1 MSITSS
7 FDISRSIAGLIVNL
21 FKQNKT
27 LRKLYIIIST
37 LYIIAN
43 IIIYT
48 FFSNRFE
55 SNILELL
62 QISAFFSLI
71 FLLAAF
77 ISFTDIDLDKSG
89 IFIELNN
96 IKQEREKIKE
106 RISKNENNVIDTIQL
121 SLNQITEY
129 YTINLNQARS
139 SYNWSITAIIIG
151 LSTLIAGAWLIFF
164 RTNPNLT
171 VGIITGISGI
181 LIEFI
186 GASNLYIYNKS
197 LRQLNLYFNQ
207 LINIQDTMLAIELCE
222 KIDDTNPKKIEIT
235 EKIILALIGRSS
247 MKENLVQDL
256 KNKRTKTDQQ
266 HENA

>member
-1 MSITSS
+1 
-7 FDISRSIAGLIVNL
+7 
-21 FKQNKT
+21 
-27 LRKLYIIIST
+27 
-37 LYIIAN
+37 
-43 IIIYT
+43 
-48 FFSNRFE
+48 
-55 SNILELL
+55 
-62 QISAFFSLI
+62 
-71 FLLAAF
+71 LAAF

-247 MKENLVQDL
+247 MKENLAQDF
-256 KNKRTKTDQQ
+256 KNKKTKTAQQ
-266 HENA
+266 QENA